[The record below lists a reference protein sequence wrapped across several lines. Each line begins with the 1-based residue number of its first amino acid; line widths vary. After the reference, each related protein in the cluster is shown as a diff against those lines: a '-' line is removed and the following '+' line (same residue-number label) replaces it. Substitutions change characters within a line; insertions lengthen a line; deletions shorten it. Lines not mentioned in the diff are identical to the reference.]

1 MSLTS
6 MNTLFTIFIL
16 LTGFYCLYAWYQLR
30 GGAIPERFVLL
41 PKDFDPQ
48 KCLDQDRYVTYLR
61 PRLLVFSLL
70 TVFFGGFT
78 LADEKLSLLDLWFPN
93 QAFVLRLL
101 LSSILPLA
109 VVVWFCVC
117 LSKIQKELW

>member
-41 PKDFDPQ
+41 PKDFDPK

-70 TVFFGGFT
+70 TVFFGCFT